1 MLVYY
6 GWVRSHHFLRTA
18 LGQQLQLEQAAHEQ
32 ALTELKFLRAQ
43 YHPHFLFNALNTVYF
58 QMDEDVAAAKRSVE
72 QLADLLRYQLYD
84 QQQPVPIR
92 QELQYVC
99 SYLALQQV
107 RSSEKLRLSVDIAP
121 QLAEQRLYPLLLLPL
136 LENAFKYVGG
146 AYTIEVRAAL
156 TAAELTFVVRNAVRA
171 EPAVAAPSPAAP
183 GGIGLSNLRRRLQLL
198 YPGRHALRIEPDGA
212 YFTAHLTLPLLPPA

>member
-1 MLVYY
+1 MYY
-6 GWVRSHHFLRTA
+6 GVLRSRHYLRTA
-18 LGQQLQLEQAAHEQ
+18 LSQQLQLERAAREQ

-92 QELQYVC
+92 QELQYLR
-99 SYLALQQV
+99 SYLELQRV
-107 RSSEKLRLSVDIAP
+107 RNSEKLRLHVAVAP
-121 QLAEQRLYPLLLLPL
+121 QLCEQRLYPLLLLPL

-146 AYTIEVRAAL
+146 AYEIDVRATL
-156 TAAELTFVVRNAVRA
+156 TADTLEFRVCNS
-171 EPAVAAPSPAAP
+171 VAASPRAVCPS
-183 GGIGLSNLRRRLQLL
+183 GIGLDNLRRRLQLL
-198 YPGRHALRIEPDGA
+198 YPQRHQLRVEPQPTS
-212 YFTAHLTLPLLPPA
+212 FTASLTLALLPA